1 MTLDEQLAV
10 FDRKSEQA
18 YRRCLRS
25 FKDRHEEILSEARKR
40 MVASYPDY
48 GDRSWRKGFHELRQ
62 DELEEM
68 ADCINYRV
76 MRIAQ
81 GWPN

>member
-18 YRRCLRS
+18 YRRCLRA
-25 FKDRHEEILSEARKR
+25 FKDRREEILAEARRR
-40 MVASYPDY
+40 MVESHPQY
-48 GDRSWRKGFHELRQ
+48 GDKSWRKGFCELHQ

-68 ADCINYRV
+68 ADLVNYRV
-76 MRIAQ
+76 MKISR
-81 GWPN
+81 GWPT